1 MRAMYALRM
10 KVPLLYMKTM
20 AKVLLGFTFDVECIQ
35 QWPLALMP
43 AIRFEKF
50 LGDTL
55 NRKGINLVPLSI
67 HTMYT
72 SLSSL

>member
-1 MRAMYALRM
+1 MYALRM

-20 AKVLLGFTFDVECIQ
+20 AKVLLGFTFDEKCIR

-43 AIRFEKF
+43 AIRFETF
-50 LGDTL
+50 LGYTL
-55 NRKGINLVPLSI
+55 DGKDIKLVPLSI